1 MFSLNYVGDDLVI
14 KLDDNVKLVSTAIN
28 GGLRRNIKYVI
39 IHKVPLD
46 FNESAETEIS
56 KVCKAHNVDVDEC
69 LVLLT
74 AVNPREATIH
84 NVHETVDL
92 TVIVTLGLMNM
103 VGIIDGN
110 VHSRVESNLGTI
122 NLIIII
128 NDEICDYGLVE
139 LVKTVTEAKVATL
152 YDHDVRFGLVRAIGT
167 STDSITIICRDGCKI
182 KYAGPITMIGRL
194 VIRAVYEALS
204 RALSNLGYSKS
215 RSMIKRLEELGLSV
229 DDLVDTALKLFMTWS
244 DVSEEKV
251 RIELKNTL
259 NKILNNFNIASLLL
273 AFIRLEED
281 GVRGLIPGLNLN
293 DFKRDIAGL
302 VADEVLGIALAT
314 YINGW
319 NGLFE
324 YYRYDRK
331 KPGVIS
337 RLGPFLDDAVA
348 ALIGGV
354 TSRIYSKYCE

>member
-1 MFSLNYVGDDLVI
+1 MFSLDYIDDDLVV
-14 KLDDNVKLVSTAIN
+14 KLDSDVKLISTTIN
-28 GGLRRNIKYVI
+28 GGLRRNVKYVI
-39 IHKVPLD
+39 IHKVPPD
-46 FNESAETEIS
+46 FNEDAEIEICR
-56 KVCKAHNVDVDEC
+56 VCEAHNIDVNEC

-74 AVNPREATIH
+74 AVNPKEATIH
-84 NVHETVDL
+84 SVHEPVDL
-92 TVIVTLGLMNM
+92 TVIVTLGLTNM
-103 VGIIDGN
+103 IGIIDGN
-110 VHSRVESNLGTI
+110 VHSRIEDSLGTI

-128 NDEICDYGLVE
+128 NDEVCDYGLVE

-182 KYAGPITMIGRL
+182 KYAGPITIIGRV

-215 RSMIKRLEELGLSV
+215 RSMIKRLEELGLSI
-229 DDLVDTALKLFMTWS
+229 DNLVDTALKLFITWN
-244 DVSEEKV
+244 DINEEKARV
-251 RIELKNTL
+251 ELKNML
-259 NKILNNFNIASLLL
+259 SKILNNFNIASLLL

-281 GVRGLIPGLNLN
+281 GMRGLIPGLDSN
-293 DFKRDIAGL
+293 DYRRDIAGL

-319 NGLFE
+319 NGLLE
-324 YYRYDRK
+324 YYRYDKK